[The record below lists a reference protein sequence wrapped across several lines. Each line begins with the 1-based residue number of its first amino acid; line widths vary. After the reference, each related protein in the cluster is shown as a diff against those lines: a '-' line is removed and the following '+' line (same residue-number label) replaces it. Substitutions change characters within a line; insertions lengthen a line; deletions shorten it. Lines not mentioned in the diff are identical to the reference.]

1 MLEQGTALKT
11 YDERLAWYNSLSD
24 TEKQELEQEVTKSLN
39 RISETFKSAMD
50 ELQKSLSYAINEF
63 VELYQVYG
71 YPLPESRESK
81 K

>member
-11 YDERLAWYNSLSD
+11 YDEKLAWYNSLSD
-24 TEKQELEQEVTKSLN
+24 TEKQELNQEVTTSLN

-63 VELYQVYG
+63 VELYQAYG
-71 YPLPESRESK
+71 YPLADRESEK
-81 K
+81 